1 MLTPDLIIHMNLQMK
16 EVPIQLR
23 LHPGTKFQVEVSVVT
38 SKGLQGTYR
47 GEWMSTL
54 SGEFRSGSWLGRH
67 LKGRE
72 RGD

>member
-1 MLTPDLIIHMNLQMK
+1 MLTPDLIIHINLQTK

-23 LHPGTKFQVEVSVVT
+23 LDPGTKFQVEVSVVT
-38 SKGLQGTYR
+38 SKGLQETYR

-54 SGEFRSGSWLGRH
+54 SGEFQSGSWLGRH

>member
-1 MLTPDLIIHMNLQMK
+1 MLTPDLIIHSILQMK
-16 EVPIQLR
+16 KVPIHFELY
-23 LHPGTKFQVEVSVVT
+23 PGTKFQVEVSVVT

-54 SGEFRSGSWLGRH
+54 SGEFQSGNWIGRH

>member
-1 MLTPDLIIHMNLQMK
+1 MLTPDLIIHSNLQTK
-16 EVPIQLR
+16 KVPIHFELY
-23 LHPGTKFQVEVSVVT
+23 PGTKFQVEVSVVT

-54 SGEFRSGSWLGRH
+54 SGEFQSGSWLGRH